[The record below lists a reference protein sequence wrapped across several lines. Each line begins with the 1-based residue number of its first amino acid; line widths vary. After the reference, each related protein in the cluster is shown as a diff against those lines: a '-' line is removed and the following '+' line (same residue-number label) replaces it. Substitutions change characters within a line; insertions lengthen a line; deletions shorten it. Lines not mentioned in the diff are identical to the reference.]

1 MTIFNE
7 SVDPVYKT
15 SLNDLFRNQTDSFSS
30 LTHRWMDGWID
41 IYLSIYLSIW
51 TKCIGTVY
59 ITQIFSVSQ
68 LICES

>member
-41 IYLSIYLSIW
+41 IYLSIYLDKMYRNCLYNSNL
-51 TKCIGTVY
+51 
-59 ITQIFSVSQ
+59 FS
-68 LICES
+68 ESVDL